1 MNKKKVFIIITT
13 ILIVLSSIIAIIGIN
28 LKNNKTIEVE
38 AVVKLIGEDYI
49 VVEDD
54 KGEKYSLETNDEYSI
69 GDRVDF
75 LIKKIKNKS
84 NPIEGTL
91 VKIDTISKDIS
102 FSINDNASIQ
112 GEVNND
118 KDKIEEDIS
127 NNDNN
132 SNNTS
137 NSNKNTNNNV
147 SSNITNTISNDNAV
161 ITYLTNLNNEL
172 EEYNQ
177 DKSIGKRLKEGFVTV
192 VDFLFYDGEI
202 KGHTFDELSNEAK
215 IKVLELALKID
226 SKIDKYFPGYKEEIS
241 TTTKDVYTN
250 FKSKASALYLDITT
264 KICDEDPDTCEAA
277 KEGLKD
283 LKESFSLTWDIIKN
297 AGIKGLSKLK
307 EWYEI
312 WKTV

>member
-1 MNKKKVFIIITT
+1 MNKKKVFIIITA
-13 ILIVLSSIIAIIGIN
+13 ILVALSSIVAIIGIN

-112 GEVNND
+112 DEVNND

-137 NSNKNTNNNV
+137 NKNTNNDV
-147 SSNITNTISNDNAV
+147 SSNITSTISNDNAV

-202 KGHTFDELSNEAK
+202 KGHTFDELSNETK

-226 SKIDKYFPGYKEEIS
+226 SKIDRYFPGYKEEIS

-277 KEGLKD
+277 KEGLRD